1 MKKFMKEFKEFVLK
15 GNVLNLAVG
24 VIIGVAFQGVIG
36 SLTDNIISPVIGL
49 FSGQNFDTLQVEVLG
64 ATITY
69 GAFITSVIN
78 FIIIA
83 LVVFLMIKFT
93 NKMLSLGQKEEE
105 EAEPTTKK
113 CTFCM
118 SEIDIEA
125 TRCPHCTSHLEDA

>member
-1 MKKFMKEFKEFVLK
+1 MKKFLNEFKEFALK
-15 GNVLNLAVG
+15 GNVVSLAVG
-24 VIIGVAFQGVIG
+24 VIIGVAFQGVVG

-78 FIIIA
+78 FFIIA
-83 LVVFLMIKFT
+83 FVVFLMIKFT
-93 NKMLSLGQKEEE
+93 NQLLSVGQKKEEE
-105 EAEPTTKK
+105 APTTKK

-125 TRCPHCTSHLEDA
+125 TRCPHCTSQLEEA